1 MWALPSH
8 LWDCPSLSPPLLL
21 PQLLGRGRPRGAQG
35 RGRLKRR
42 SGASPRAAEPAGSS
56 SSCECLRRG
65 LRANKAAGWGGAGQR
80 PKKCGRAGCSCAV
93 WRADYSMASPKR
105 FPTLVQLE
113 QREGTLFEVLGNL
126 TKRPYWFHSEYLK
139 SPKAV
144 HLEAWLV
151 EAIFGRGGEHIPHVE
166 CVSQTLLHVHQWDPD
181 GEAEILIFGR
191 PYYQQDV
198 SKMIMNLADYHRQ
211 LRARSSEKAPA
222 REAATQWSPDAVQ
235 EAGTQRSPD
244 AVQEAG
250 TQRSPDAV
258 QEAGTQ
264 RSPDAVQEAG
274 TQRSPSANQQAAIQL
289 SSGKVRE
296 TGTQRSPSAIQQA
309 ATQSSP
315 EKVQETGTQRS
326 PGAAREAA
334 TQRSPGAARE
344 AATQRSPGA
353 AREAGTQSFLEVTQ
367 DPDTSF

>member
-1 MWALPSH
+1 MDCIVHGLLQARILEWVVFPLSRGSSQPRDRTQVSALQTDYLPAGPPGKPPKMHLDLCKYGFAPLKGIVPMWALPSH

-42 SGASPRAAEPAGSS
+42 SGASPRAAEPAGRS

-151 EAIFGRGGEHIPHVE
+151 EAIFGE
-166 CVSQTLLHVHQWDPD
+166 W
-181 GEAEILIFGR
+181 
-191 PYYQQDV
+191 
-198 SKMIMNLADYHRQ
+198 
-211 LRARSSEKAPA
+211 A
-222 REAATQWSPDAVQ
+222 REGKPRQPLGPGVAASSAGLSCGPGCSSAPLLPPPLSPPLLTTSLLPAQ
-235 EAGTQRSPD
+235 AGVENTSL
-244 AVQEAG
+244 
-250 TQRSPDAV
+250 T
-258 QEAGTQ
+258 
-264 RSPDAVQEAG
+264 
-274 TQRSPSANQQAAIQL
+274 
-289 SSGKVRE
+289 SSVCHRPCFTFISGIR
-296 TGTQRSPSAIQQA
+296 T
-309 ATQSSP
+309 
-315 EKVQETGTQRS
+315 
-326 PGAAREAA
+326 ARLK
-334 TQRSPGAARE
+334 S
-344 AATQRSPGA
+344 
-353 AREAGTQSFLEVTQ
+353 
-367 DPDTSF
+367 

>member
-1 MWALPSH
+1 M
-8 LWDCPSLSPPLLL
+8 
-21 PQLLGRGRPRGAQG
+21 
-35 RGRLKRR
+35 
-42 SGASPRAAEPAGSS
+42 AA
-56 SSCECLRRG
+56 
-65 LRANKAAGWGGAGQR
+65 
-80 PKKCGRAGCSCAV
+80 
-93 WRADYSMASPKR
+93 PKR

-113 QREGTLFEVLGNL
+113 QRGKLFEVLGNL

-151 EAIFGRGGEHIPHVE
+151 EAIFEHIPHIE

-211 LRARSSEKAPA
+211 LQALSSEKAPA
-222 REAATQWSPDAVQ
+222 R

-258 QEAGTQ
+258 
-264 RSPDAVQEAG
+264 REAG
-274 TQRSPSANQQAAIQL
+274 TQRSPSAVQQAATQL
-289 SSGKVRE
+289 SPGKAWE
-296 TGTQRSPSAIQQA
+296 TGTQRCPRGRDPAIPQRNPAGGDPVVSRESSGDWDPAVPRRSPRGGHPAV
-309 ATQSSP
+309 P
-315 EKVQETGTQRS
+315 RRS
-326 PGAAREAA
+326 PGSRHPELPRSYAGSQFLKAFRAQEQESQAR
-334 TQRSPGAARE
+334 SK
-344 AATQRSPGA
+344 
-353 AREAGTQSFLEVTQ
+353 
-367 DPDTSF
+367 